1 MCRLISL
8 YLRVNGSLD
17 EIVAQLD
24 GIGSS
29 LSVPTKDG
37 RIASLA
43 DGLAKAIQKYQRAK
57 AVSGLHAL
65 LLGKADLSSIERG
78 TKAGPVSA
86 HDAQNGAELNGFKIR
101 CPECG
106 GAIIF
111 EEGCAKCHGCGFSQ
125 C

>member
-1 MCRLISL
+1 
-8 YLRVNGSLD
+8 
-17 EIVAQLD
+17 
-24 GIGSS
+24 
-29 LSVPTKDG
+29 VPTKDG

-57 AVSGLHAL
+57 AISGLHAL
-65 LLGKADLSSIERG
+65 LLGTADLSSIARG
-78 TKAGPVSA
+78 TKADHTPTP
-86 HDAQNGAELNGFKIR
+86 DIPNETDPNGFKIR

-106 GAIIF
+106 SPLMF